1 MTNVVNL
8 HGKTSGL
15 MRDEDR
21 QNPELIAGLE
31 ELLEEAKAGR
41 LIGGLYVFA
50 NSRQEQLTAIFARDI
65 SNVELLGISALSR
78 EMVSDF
84 VREA

>member
-1 MTNVVNL
+1 
-8 HGKTSGL
+8 

-41 LIGGLYVFA
+41 LIGGFYVFA
-50 NSRQEQLTAIFARDI
+50 NARQEQLTAIFARDI
-65 SNVELLGISALSR
+65 SNVELLGISALSQ